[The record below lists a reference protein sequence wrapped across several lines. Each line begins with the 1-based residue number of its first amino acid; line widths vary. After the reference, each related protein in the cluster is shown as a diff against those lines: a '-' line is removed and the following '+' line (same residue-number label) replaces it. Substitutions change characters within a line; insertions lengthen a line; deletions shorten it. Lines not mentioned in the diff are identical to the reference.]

1 MQKILIFF
9 SFILFLETYVYFGFN
24 SSLSGV
30 SVQVFRV
37 VYWVSL
43 ATTLVTIFLMFYY
56 FPVLKGKS
64 NWFTANIT
72 GLMMG
77 FIGAKIVLV
86 LVFLGEDLFRGG
98 KYLFDVVLHRV
109 IKGEESPVSL
119 DSRRKFITQIGIGL
133 AAVPF
138 LSLIYGVI
146 KGRYDFKVH
155 KIVLKS
161 KDIPKAF
168 DGFKIAQFSDL
179 HSGSFEDQS
188 GLLKGVELLQNQ
200 QPDMILFTGDLVNNH
215 AHEIEPYI
223 SIFNDLKASYGKFSV
238 MGNHDYGKYVLWNS
252 EAEEQNN
259 VKKIRSHHKSM
270 GFDLLEN
277 ENRLIEKGGDS
288 IRLVGVENWGNPPFP
303 QYGDLDKAI
312 ENTKASEFTILMSH
326 DPDHWEEKTLKNDKM
341 IHLTLAGH
349 THGSQFGIEIP
360 GFKWSPVQYKYKRW
374 AGLYEKMDR
383 FLYVNRGFGFLGYP
397 GRVGIWPE
405 ITIIELKATS

>member
-1 MQKILIFF
+1 
-9 SFILFLETYVYFGFN
+9 
-24 SSLSGV
+24 
-30 SVQVFRV
+30 
-37 VYWVSL
+37 
-43 ATTLVTIFLMFYY
+43 
-56 FPVLKGKS
+56 
-64 NWFTANIT
+64 
-72 GLMMG
+72 MG
-77 FIGAKIVLV
+77 FIGAKIVLM
-86 LVFLGEDLFRGG
+86 LVFLGEDVFRGC
-98 KYLFDVVLHRV
+98 KFLFDVIFNQV
-109 IKGEESPVSL
+109 IKGDTSPVSVG
-119 DSRRKFITQIGIGL
+119 SRRKFITQIGIGL

-155 KIVLKS
+155 KVILKS

-188 GLLKGVELLQNQ
+188 GLLKGVNLLQSQ
-200 QPDMILFTGDLVNNH
+200 EPDMILFTGDLVNNQ
-215 AHEIEPYI
+215 AYEIEPYI
-223 SIFNDLKASYGKFSV
+223 PIFKDLKASYGKFSV
-238 MGNHDYGKYVLWNS
+238 MGNHDYGEYVLWGS
-252 EAEEQNN
+252 EAEKENN

-277 ENRLIEKGGDS
+277 ENRLIEKGNGS

-312 ENTKASEFTILMSH
+312 ENTKANEFTVLMSH
-326 DPDHWEEKTLKNDKM
+326 DPDHWEEKTLKNGKM

-405 ITIIELKATS
+405 ITIIELKTTS